1 LSNDSL
7 DDIDYAIINLLKN
20 DSRLSIREISKMIN
34 RSPSTISERIRKLEN
49 RGVIKRYTITIDH
62 GRLGYKLNA
71 ITLLQVD
78 GAHIEDV
85 EKMLMTEPN
94 VRAVY
99 DITGEYDVAIIT
111 TFRDSEELDRFIK
124 KMLKNPYIK
133 RSVTNIIL
141 RIVKESPTL
150 DKNYGE
156 K

>member
-1 LSNDSL
+1 MSSDSL
-7 DDIDYAIINLLKN
+7 DDIDYAIINILKN

>member
-1 LSNDSL
+1 MSSDSL
-7 DDIDYAIINLLKN
+7 DEIDYAIINLLKN
-20 DSRLSIREISKMIN
+20 DSRLSIREISKIIN

-71 ITLLQVD
+71 LTLLQVD

-85 EKMLMTEPN
+85 EKSLMTEPN

>member
-1 LSNDSL
+1 MSSDSL
-7 DDIDYAIINLLKN
+7 DDIDYAIINILKN

-49 RGVIKRYTITIDH
+49 KGVIKRYTITIDH

>member
-1 LSNDSL
+1 LSSDSL
-7 DDIDYAIINLLKN
+7 DEIDYAIINLLKN
-20 DSRLSIREISKMIN
+20 DSRLSIREISKIIN

>member
-1 LSNDSL
+1 MSSDSL
-7 DDIDYAIINLLKN
+7 DEIDYAIINLLKN

>member
-1 LSNDSL
+1 LSSDSL
-7 DDIDYAIINLLKN
+7 DDIDYAIINILKN

-150 DKNYGE
+150 DKDYGE

>member
-1 LSNDSL
+1 MSSDSL
-7 DDIDYAIINLLKN
+7 DEIDYAIINLLKN
-20 DSRLSIREISKMIN
+20 DSRLSIREISKIIN

-71 ITLLQVD
+71 LTLLQVD

>member
-1 LSNDSL
+1 LSSDSL

-49 RGVIKRYTITIDH
+49 KGVIKRYTITIDH

>member
-1 LSNDSL
+1 MSSDSL
-7 DDIDYAIINLLKN
+7 DDIDYAIINILKN

-150 DKNYGE
+150 DKDYGE

>member
-1 LSNDSL
+1 
-7 DDIDYAIINLLKN
+7 
-20 DSRLSIREISKMIN
+20 MIN

>member
-1 LSNDSL
+1 MSSDSL

>member
-1 LSNDSL
+1 MSSDSL
-7 DDIDYAIINLLKN
+7 DEIDYAIINLLKN
-20 DSRLSIREISKMIN
+20 DSRLSIREISKIIN

>member
-1 LSNDSL
+1 MSSDSL

-49 RGVIKRYTITIDH
+49 KGVIKRYTITIDH